1 MNRMIPTRNHN
12 IEYVVFNPI
21 STDFKPHLTSQHHQM
36 NQPSV
41 NESSRSKIL
50 LTVVIIAGIIII
62 GTYLNSNQISNNK
75 NEQNE

>member
-1 MNRMIPTRNHN
+1 MNRQIPTRNHN

-36 NQPSV
+36 NQPSD
-41 NESSRSKIL
+41 NESSRLKIL
-50 LTVVIIAGIIII
+50 LTVVIIAGIILI
-62 GTYLNSNQISNNK
+62 GTYLNSNQISKNK

>member
-21 STDFKPHLTSQHHQM
+21 STDFKPHLTSQQHQM
-36 NQPSV
+36 NQPS
-41 NESSRSKIL
+41 NKEGSSSKIL
-50 LTVVIIAGIIII
+50 LTVVIIVGIILI
-62 GTYLNSNQISNNK
+62 GTYLNSNQISKNK